1 MFCSKCGTENLKALN
16 FCRGCGAELEA
27 SVPALKRSNRL
38 QRRAAEPLQRNA
50 SDPDELVGNG
60 IASVFIGDGFLM
72 VGVILS
78 ATSSP
83 VSSLLWLLLLIPA
96 FFFFGKGF
104 ADVLHAQQ
112 LRRRLKQQQLDA
124 AQQQNALAPPGS
136 IIEAI
141 KKKSGDL
148 VSLPSVTE
156 RTTRDLKSS

>member
-1 MFCSKCGTENLKALN
+1 M
-16 FCRGCGAELEA
+16 
-27 SVPALKRSNRL
+27 
-38 QRRAAEPLQRNA
+38 
-50 SDPDELVGNG
+50 
-60 IASVFIGDGFLM
+60 FIGDGFLM

-112 LRRRLKQQQLDA
+112 FRRRLKQQQLND
-124 AQQQNALAPPGS
+124 AQQLKALAPPGS

-141 KKKSGDL
+141 KKKSGEL

-156 RTTRDLKSS
+156 EPLRANDAVSRDLRELASGSLARVVRCWYQSVLSDRV